1 MCEGSKL
8 PSTFVAMEIEI
19 WSDIA
24 CPFCYIGKRQL
35 DQALDSLSLDTSY
48 EIKWRSYQLDP
59 NMETPPEGTT
69 AYEYLAERK
78 GFSLEQSIQA
88 HDHVTRMAEN
98 HGLHYDFDKVIM
110 CNTRKALLLVKK
122 AQMSGKG
129 EEVKEALFKAHFID
143 GINVDDDAALVKIAG
158 AHGIKI
164 SDFEADVLKDSPTLA
179 QFEEDLSLAKQI
191 GIRGVPF
198 FVFDRK
204 LAVSGAQG
212 KEALMGAIEK
222 AMSPVY

>member
-1 MCEGSKL
+1 
-8 PSTFVAMEIEI
+8 MEIEI

-35 DQALDSLSLDTSY
+35 DLALAELNLDTSY
-48 EIKWRSYQLDP
+48 DIVWRSYQLDP

-88 HDHVTRMAEN
+88 HEHVTSMAAQ
-98 HGLHYDFDKVIM
+98 HGLHYNFDKVIM

-122 AQMSGKG
+122 AQMLGKG
-129 EEVKEALFKAHFID
+129 SEVKEALFKAHFID
-143 GINVDDDAALVKIAG
+143 GINVDEDAALMNIADE
-158 AHGIKI
+158 HGIQI
-164 SDFEADVLKDSPTLA
+164 SDFDAEVVNDSKTLA
-179 QFEEDLSLAKQI
+179 QFKEDLALAKQI